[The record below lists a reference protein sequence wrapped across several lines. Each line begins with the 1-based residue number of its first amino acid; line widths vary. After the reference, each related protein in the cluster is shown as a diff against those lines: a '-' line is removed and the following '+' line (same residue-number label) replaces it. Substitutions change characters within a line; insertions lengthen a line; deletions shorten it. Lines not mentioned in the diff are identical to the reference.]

1 MIKVI
6 SSTRNRERDLSSS
19 SPLGRGRANLI
30 TSGLDQATCRATWKR
45 VNVSYRFRI
54 TITGRI
60 HLFAFRL
67 FRSIVLAAVM
77 HDVLV
82 PVAQNTVQPEEV
94 QRLKRGQQDER
105 DHVRERALVLLR
117 LPVELV
123 RANRA
128 ELREQREDDAQVQVV
143 SEVDPRAYE
152 NAVERSDHGAIDIA
166 KCLGTL

>member
-1 MIKVI
+1 
-6 SSTRNRERDLSSS
+6 
-19 SPLGRGRANLI
+19 
-30 TSGLDQATCRATWKR
+30 
-45 VNVSYRFRI
+45 
-54 TITGRI
+54 
-60 HLFAFRL
+60 
-67 FRSIVLAAVM
+67 M